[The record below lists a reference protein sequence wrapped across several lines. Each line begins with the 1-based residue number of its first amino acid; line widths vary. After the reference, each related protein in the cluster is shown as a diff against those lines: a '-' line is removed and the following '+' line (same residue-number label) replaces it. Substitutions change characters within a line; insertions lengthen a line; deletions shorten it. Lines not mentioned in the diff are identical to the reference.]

1 MEQCFSDI
9 TMQFNYKLN
18 DKEYLLNGITL
29 TKFKELQFYISI
41 KDNKQILDC
50 FNFWMN
56 NVQNINIFDQFKLL
70 LYNLLLTTRNSY
82 EFTLDNENNK
92 YKYSINI
99 EDIIKNIDS
108 INISD
113 YKINLNENSYVIIG
127 IPNEFFIYNEQTLQ
141 NDLLN
146 YNTYKYIK
154 EIVIDNEKIPLLE
167 DIINQLPSNILSQIS
182 NKIKDWDNILK
193 NIPIFN
199 KNIEANCQVITLFEF
214 IKKIFTYNNKELLFK
229 EYTLFKYIR
238 ILNYDTINLHE
249 ADAFIKIFNEDL
261 KQQQDEIESNMA
273 ASKRSIDIPPK

>member
-1 MEQCFSDI
+1 
-9 TMQFNYKLN
+9 MQFNYKLDN
-18 DKEYLLNGITL
+18 KEYLLNGITL
-29 TKFKELQFYISI
+29 AKFKELQFYISI

-167 DIINQLPSNILSQIS
+167 AIIDQLPSNVLSQIS

-199 KNIEANCQVITLFEF
+199 KNIEANCQIVTLFEF

-273 ASKRSIDIPPK
+273 ASNRSINIPSKQK

>member
-1 MEQCFSDI
+1 
-9 TMQFNYKLN
+9 MQFNYKLDN
-18 DKEYLLNGITL
+18 KEYLLNGITL
-29 TKFKELQFYISI
+29 AKFKELQFYISI
-41 KDNKQILDC
+41 KDNKQILNY
-50 FNFWMN
+50 FNFWIN
-56 NVQNINIFDQFKLL
+56 NIQNINIFDQFKLL

-99 EDIIKNIDS
+99 EDIIKNINS

-113 YKINLNENSYVIIG
+113 YKINLNENSYVVIG

-167 DIINQLPSNILSQIS
+167 AIIDQLPSNVLSQIS
-182 NKIKDWDNILK
+182 NKIKDWDNVLK

-199 KNIEANCQVITLFEF
+199 KNIEANCQIVTLFEF

-273 ASKRSIDIPPK
+273 VSNRSINIPSKQK

>member
-1 MEQCFSDI
+1 
-9 TMQFNYKLN
+9 MQFNYKLDN
-18 DKEYLLNGITL
+18 KEYLLNGITL
-29 TKFKELQFYISI
+29 AKFKELQFYISI